1 MKIALI
7 GFGTVGQGVYQ
18 ILQEKK
24 DLIKEVTKE
33 EIQVKYIVNSGRNLE
48 RFAPEIREKIN
59 LDYDQVLEEVDLIV
73 EATGA
78 YQAGFD
84 YIKKAMEKK
93 VHVVTANKAVV
104 SGFYEELFDLAKENK
119 VEFLFEASVCG
130 GTPVISP
137 LSKLIVSNKVNSI
150 RAILNGTCNYLLNMM
165 YDKGLDYAECLKE
178 CQDLGFAEQD
188 PTDDVEGFDTM
199 RKLRILTTMT
209 MGEIKEKDIALE
221 GISKIN
227 KEIINYTKENN
238 KKIKFIA
245 SSVLKDGKV
254 TSIIEPVIIDQ
265 DTRFASL
272 SEALNIVE
280 ASCDNVG
287 QVSFIGP
294 GAGKL
299 PTGNAIVTDILDVC
313 MGKSYPLI
321 KKDPLE
327 VENDS
332 FKASYLLYT
341 SSLDQALIEKKEGS
355 FIITKKVPRKEL
367 LEKIDKDTFFARIEE

>member
-238 KKIKFIA
+238 KKIKLIA

-313 MGKSYPLI
+313 MGKFYPLI

>member
-238 KKIKFIA
+238 KKIKLIA